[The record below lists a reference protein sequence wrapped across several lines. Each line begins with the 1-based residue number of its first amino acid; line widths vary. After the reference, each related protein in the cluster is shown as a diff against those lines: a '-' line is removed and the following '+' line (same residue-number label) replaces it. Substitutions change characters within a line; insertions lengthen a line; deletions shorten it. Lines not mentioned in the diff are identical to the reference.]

1 MVYERDYDAEDMEIV
16 RQYGKQYLT
25 EAFEKSLRSFN
36 NSMGSLSDAEYN
48 IVVDFVNNQF
58 DKTRRNYVNL
68 YLDAIPE
75 SMSEIMTTMIK
86 VDSVF
91 TNSKKA
97 DKGAFTTT
105 IGDIS
110 FCYFGPGY
118 FSSSTVIHEAGHY
131 YASRFTDLGAIPL
144 DLAETHSQGNEWL
157 FVHFLKDYILPMAY
171 DALINYRLYSDLNTI
186 MLCLM
191 IDEFESRIYSM
202 DVSNFTAADFDAVME
217 SVVTQY
223 FKMSYVNENMTDI
236 NAYWRAV
243 VVDQPVYYISY
254 GVSAMASIG
263 LYSMAV
269 EDFDAALAAYQT
281 LCENPQED
289 LVFLGNIAAVG
300 LNGPFDEE
308 FYIELMEILNSR
320 S

>member
-1 MVYERDYDAEDMEIV
+1 M
-16 RQYGKQYLT
+16 
-25 EAFEKSLRSFN
+25 
-36 NSMGSLSDAEYN
+36 
-48 IVVDFVNNQF
+48 
-58 DKTRRNYVNL
+58 
-68 YLDAIPE
+68 P
-75 SMSEIMTTMIK
+75 
-86 VDSVF
+86 
-91 TNSKKA
+91 
-97 DKGAFTTT
+97 
-105 IGDIS
+105 
-110 FCYFGPGY
+110 
-118 FSSSTVIHEAGHY
+118 
-131 YASRFTDLGAIPL
+131 
-144 DLAETHSQGNEWL
+144 
-157 FVHFLKDYILPMAY
+157 Y

-217 SVVTQY
+217 SVATQY
-223 FKMSYVNENMTDI
+223 FKMSYINENMTDI
-236 NAYWRAV
+236 NKYWRAV

-254 GVSAMASIG
+254 GISAMASIG

-308 FYIELMEILNSR
+308 FYIELLEILNSR